1 MVLFSSVSRECRLT
15 TEENRSDKINIMKKI
30 LSILLIT
37 FTLFSPLAAQRRNGS
52 SAAATTPAARFGNV
66 DGVTARQL
74 KEHLTFI
81 ASDELEGRDT
91 PSRGL
96 DIAAMYIAQ
105 HLSAWGIKPAGD
117 NGTYFQ
123 KFPLRRDKIDLD
135 NTRISLNNQ
144 SYAYGHDFL
153 TSLTAAN
160 ISNANIVFAGNGWVI
175 KSKNINPYEGIDVKD
190 KVVVV
195 VNSLPK
201 GITFAD
207 LKGPV
212 GGDWMSPAFYGQTN
226 GAKAVINFP
235 TFGNLANW
243 EGSRWNQADKGSVEF
258 GKNTSLIK
266 IPTITL
272 TPRAL
277 AGLFQGEKF
286 SAGNLFT
293 KTMSGDPLE
302 SFDLKPTKRANVG
315 IALKS
320 DTVNTQNVVG
330 ILEGSDPVLKNEYV
344 AVGAHYDHVGTNPF
358 APGEDKIWNGADD
371 DGSGTVA
378 VMAIAEAMSKGAR
391 PKRSMLFIWHAGE
404 EKGLWGSEYF
414 ADNPTVP
421 IGSIITELNID
432 MIGRYQNP
440 GDENH
445 PQNKQ
450 LPKQGE
456 IFAIGSKM
464 MSTELGEVSESVN
477 KAFLNIN
484 FNYKYDDPND
494 PEQFF
499 YRSDHFN
506 YAKKGVP
513 IIFYMDGSHADY
525 HQVTDSIEKIN
536 FEQMEKVT
544 RTILATGWEL
554 ANRPKRPTVDKPLP
568 ASVTGGN

>member
-1 MVLFSSVSRECRLT
+1 
-15 TEENRSDKINIMKKI
+15 MKKF
-30 LSILLIT
+30 LSLLLIT
-37 FTLFSPLAAQRRNGS
+37 FILFTPLTAQKKNGS
-52 SAAATTPAARFGNV
+52 SAASAASKFGNV
-66 DGVTARQL
+66 EGVTAQQL
-74 KEHLTFI
+74 KDHLTFI

-96 DIAAMYIAQ
+96 DIAAMYIAR

-123 KFPLRRDKIDLD
+123 KFPLRRSRIDVD
-135 NTRISLNNQ
+135 ATRVTIGGQ
-144 SYAYGHDFL
+144 SYAYGQDFL
-153 TSLTAAN
+153 TSQSTANFPGAPV
-160 ISNANIVFAGNGWVI
+160 VFAGYGWVL

-201 GITFAD
+201 GITFND
-207 LKGPV
+207 LKGPI
-212 GGDWMSPAFYGQTN
+212 GGDWMSPAYYAQMN

-235 TFGNLANW
+235 TFNSLVNW
-243 EGSRWNQADKGSVEF
+243 EGTRWNQSDKGGVTF
-258 GKNTSLIK
+258 GKQEPTIK
-266 IPTITL
+266 IPLITPS
-272 TPRAL
+272 PRMIASL
-277 AGLFQGEKF
+277 MQGEKF
-286 SAGNLFT
+286 NATVLFS
-293 KTMSGDPLE
+293 KTGGGETLE
-302 SFDLKPTKRANVG
+302 SFDLKPAKRVSANV
-315 IALKS
+315 AVKLDELHS
-320 DTVNTQNVVG
+320 QNVVG

-358 APGEDKIWNGADD
+358 FPGEDKIWNGADD

-378 VMAIAEAMSKGAR
+378 VMAIAEAMSKGPR

-456 IFAIGSKM
+456 IFSIGSKM
-464 MSTELGEVSESVN
+464 MSTELGELSEAVN

-484 FNYKYDDPND
+484 FNYKYDDPKD
-494 PEQFF
+494 EEQFF

-525 HQVTDSIEKIN
+525 HQVSDSIEKIN

-554 ANRPKRPTVDKPLP
+554 ANRAKRPTVDKPLP
-568 ASVTGGN
+568 ASVVSGN